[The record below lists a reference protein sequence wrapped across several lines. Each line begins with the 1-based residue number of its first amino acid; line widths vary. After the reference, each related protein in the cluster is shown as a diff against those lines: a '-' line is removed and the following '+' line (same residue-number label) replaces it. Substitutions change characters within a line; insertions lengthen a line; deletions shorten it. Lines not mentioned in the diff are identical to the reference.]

1 MLHKKTIAMNIMGAI
16 AWVALGVALFPNQP
30 AHDPLNMSLSAV
42 LLYALIV
49 SVPLKTAFVLYKQN
63 GFKQNTI
70 AQALNYALII
80 FFVFSYVGIIL
91 SEKNMFTKIFD
102 LPLFIS
108 LFVIVIPS
116 LINLRALKQLR
127 S

>member
-1 MLHKKTIAMNIMGAI
+1 MLHKKTNAMNIMGAM
-16 AWVALGVALFPNQP
+16 AWVALGFALFPNQP
-30 AHDPLNMSLSAV
+30 AHHPLNMPLSAV

-80 FFVFSYVGIIL
+80 FFVFSYVGIVL
-91 SEKNMFTKIFD
+91 SEKSMFTKMFD
-102 LPLFIS
+102 LPLLIS

-127 S
+127 A